1 MPASLLLLN
10 WKRPANLT
18 RVLAVEA
25 AYPGVAEIMVF
36 NNNAYAAF
44 CLLRRCELFFL
55 REPKPLRQSH

>member
-10 WKRPANLT
+10 WKRPANLA

-36 NNNAYAAF
+36 NNNASAAF
-44 CLLRRCELFFL
+44 CFLRRCKLFL
-55 REPKPLRQSH
+55 SREPKPRRQSH